1 LVGLEDIFMRIIRS
15 NIFRNRDLLKPDY
28 VPEKLPHREKE
39 IRKLGSILAPV
50 LKGSRPSNV
59 FIYGLTGT
67 GKTAV
72 TKYVTKRLM
81 VTAKKFNVNV
91 KVAYVNTRQSDTPYR
106 VLMELAESVGVKVP
120 FTGIPAAEVYRRF
133 IRGLENFHA
142 SLIVILDEID
152 YLVKKHGD
160 DILYR
165 LSRTNEV
172 LRNSEISI
180 IGITNDIKFSE
191 ILDPRIKSSLGEV
204 EIVFPPYDAVQLED
218 ILSERAKEA
227 FYENTLDDG
236 VIPLC
241 AALAAKEHGD
251 ARKALDLLRVAGELA
266 EQEGINKVTIDH
278 VWKARDEL
286 EKDKVSEVVRT
297 MPLHGKLVLASI
309 YRLQMR
315 KTSPPSTGEIYS
327 EYRVLCE
334 KLDAAPLTYRRIS
347 DIVNELDML
356 GLIEAKIVSRG
367 RYGRTKIV
375 KLNVQPRIIEEVML
389 EDKYLEELFPKKHS

>member
-1 LVGLEDIFMRIIRS
+1 MELEDIFLRVIRS
-15 NIFRNRDLLKPDY
+15 SIFRNRDILKPDY
-28 VPEKLPHREKE
+28 VPDRLPHRERE

-72 TKYVTKRLM
+72 TKYVTRKL
-81 VTAKKFNVNV
+81 VETAKKFNANV

-133 IRGLENFHA
+133 IRGLENLSA
-142 SLIVILDEID
+142 TLIVILDEID

-165 LSRTNEV
+165 LSRTNEI
-172 LRNSEISI
+172 LKNSEISM
-180 IGITNDIKFSE
+180 IGITNDVRFSE

-204 EIVFPPYDAVQLED
+204 EMVFPPYDAVQLED

-227 FYENTLDDG
+227 FYEGTLDDG

-266 EQEGINKVTIDH
+266 EQEGAEKVTIDH

-286 EKDKVSEVVRT
+286 EKDKVSEIVRT
-297 MPLHGKLVLASI
+297 MPFHGKLVLASI

-315 KTSPPSTGEIYS
+315 KTSLPTTGEIYS
-327 EYRVLCE
+327 EYRILCE
-334 KLDAAPLTYRRIS
+334 KMDTAPLTYRRIS
-347 DIVNELDML
+347 DIINELDML
-356 GLIEAKIVSRG
+356 GLIEAQIVSRG

-375 KLNVQPRIIEEVML
+375 KLNVQPKIIEEVML
-389 EDKYLEELFPKKHS
+389 EDKYLEGILQ

>member
-1 LVGLEDIFMRIIRS
+1 LVELEDIFLRVIRS
-15 NIFRNRDLLKPDY
+15 SIFRNRDILKPDY
-28 VPEKLPHREKE
+28 VPDRLPHRERE

-72 TKYVTKRLM
+72 TKYVTRKL
-81 VTAKKFNVNV
+81 VETAKKFNVNV

-133 IRGLENFHA
+133 IRGLENLGA
-142 SLIVILDEID
+142 TLIVILDEID

-165 LSRTNEV
+165 LSRTNEI
-172 LRNSEISI
+172 LKNSEISM
-180 IGITNDIKFSE
+180 IGVTNDVRFSE

-204 EIVFPPYDAVQLED
+204 EMVFPPYDAVQLED

-227 FYENTLDDG
+227 FYEGTLDDG

-266 EQEGINKVTIDH
+266 EQEGAEKVTIDH

-286 EKDKVSEVVRT
+286 EKDKVSEIVRT
-297 MPLHGKLVLASI
+297 MPFHGKLVLASI

-315 KTSPPSTGEIYS
+315 KTPHLSHTGE
-327 EYRVLCE
+327 
-334 KLDAAPLTYRRIS
+334 
-347 DIVNELDML
+347 
-356 GLIEAKIVSRG
+356 
-367 RYGRTKIV
+367 
-375 KLNVQPRIIEEVML
+375 
-389 EDKYLEELFPKKHS
+389 

>member
-1 LVGLEDIFMRIIRS
+1 VELEDIFLRVIRS
-15 NIFRNRDLLKPDY
+15 SIFRNRDILKPDY
-28 VPEKLPHREKE
+28 VPDRLPHRERE

-72 TKYVTKRLM
+72 TKYVARKL
-81 VTAKKFNVNV
+81 VETAKKFNVNV

-133 IRGLENFHA
+133 IRGLENLGA
-142 SLIVILDEID
+142 TLIVILDEID

-165 LSRTNEV
+165 LSRTNEI
-172 LRNSEISI
+172 LKNSEISM
-180 IGITNDIKFSE
+180 IGITNDVRFSE

-204 EIVFPPYDAVQLED
+204 EMVFPPYDAVQLED

-227 FYENTLDDG
+227 FYEGTLDDG

-266 EQEGINKVTIDH
+266 EQEGAEKVIIDH

-286 EKDKVSEVVRT
+286 EKDKVSEIVRT
-297 MPLHGKLVLASI
+297 MPFHGKLVLVSI

-315 KTSPPSTGEIYS
+315 KTSLPTTGEIYS
-327 EYRVLCE
+327 EYRTLCE
-334 KLDAAPLTYRRIS
+334 RMDTAPLTYRRIS
-347 DIVNELDML
+347 DIINELDML
-356 GLIEAKIVSRG
+356 GLIEAQIVSRG

-375 KLNVQPRIIEEVML
+375 KLNVQPKIIEEVML
-389 EDKYLEELFPKKHS
+389 EDKYLEGILQ

>member
-1 LVGLEDIFMRIIRS
+1 VELEDIFLRVIRS
-15 NIFRNRDLLKPDY
+15 SIFRNRDILKPDY
-28 VPEKLPHREKE
+28 VPDRLPHRERE

-72 TKYVTKRLM
+72 TKYVARKL
-81 VTAKKFNVNV
+81 VETAKKFNVNV

-133 IRGLENFHA
+133 IRGLENLGA
-142 SLIVILDEID
+142 TLIVILDEID

-165 LSRTNEV
+165 LSRTNEI
-172 LRNSEISI
+172 LKNSEISM
-180 IGITNDIKFSE
+180 IGITNDVRFSE

-204 EIVFPPYDAVQLED
+204 EMVFPPYDAVQLED

-227 FYENTLDDG
+227 FYEGTLDDG

-266 EQEGINKVTIDH
+266 EQEGAEKVTIDH

-286 EKDKVSEVVRT
+286 EKDKVSEIVRT
-297 MPLHGKLVLASI
+297 MPFHGKLVLASI

-315 KTSPPSTGEIYS
+315 KTSLPTTGEIYS
-327 EYRVLCE
+327 EYRILCE
-334 KLDAAPLTYRRIS
+334 KMDTAPLTYRRIS
-347 DIVNELDML
+347 DIINELDML
-356 GLIEAKIVSRG
+356 GLIEAQIVSRG

-375 KLNVQPRIIEEVML
+375 KLNVQPKIIEEVML
-389 EDKYLEELFPKKHS
+389 EDKYLEGILQ

>member
-1 LVGLEDIFMRIIRS
+1 VELEDIFLRIIRS
-15 NIFRNRDLLKPDY
+15 TIFRNRDILKPDY
-28 VPEKLPHREKE
+28 IPAKLPHREKE
-39 IRKLGSILAPV
+39 IRKLGGILAPV
-50 LKGSRPSNV
+50 LKGSRPCNV

-72 TKYVTKRLM
+72 TKYVTRKLIE
-81 VTAKKFNVNV
+81 TAKKFNANV
-91 KVAYVNTRQSDTPYR
+91 RVAYVNTRQTDTPYR

-133 IRGLENFHA
+133 IRGLENLGA
-142 SLIVILDEID
+142 TLIVVLDEID

-165 LSRTNEV
+165 LSRTNEI
-172 LRNSEISI
+172 LNNSEISM
-180 IGITNDIKFSE
+180 IGITNDVRFSE

-204 EIVFPPYDAVQLED
+204 EMVFPPYDAVQLED
-218 ILSERAKEA
+218 ILSERAKKA
-227 FYENTLDDG
+227 FYEDTLDDG

-251 ARKALDLLRVAGELA
+251 ARKALDLVRVAGELA
-266 EQEGINKVTIDH
+266 EQEGARKVTIDH

-286 EKDKVSEVVRT
+286 EKDKVSEIVRT
-297 MPLHGKLVLASI
+297 MPFHGKLVLASI

-315 KTSPPSTGEIYS
+315 KTSPPTTGEIYS
-327 EYRVLCE
+327 EYRALCE
-334 KLDAAPLTYRRIS
+334 GMDIASLTYRRIS

-356 GLIEAKIVSRG
+356 GLVEAQIVNRG

-375 KLNVQPRIIEEVML
+375 KLNVQPKIIEEVMSG
-389 EDKYLEELFPKKHS
+389 DRYLEGILQ

>member
-1 LVGLEDIFMRIIRS
+1 MELEDIFLRVIRS
-15 NIFRNRDLLKPDY
+15 SIFRNRDILKPDY
-28 VPEKLPHREKE
+28 VPDRLPHRERE

-72 TKYVTKRLM
+72 TKYVTRKL
-81 VTAKKFNVNV
+81 VETAKKFNANV

-133 IRGLENFHA
+133 IRGLENLSA
-142 SLIVILDEID
+142 TLIVILDEID

-165 LSRTNEV
+165 LSRTNEI
-172 LRNSEISI
+172 LSNSEISM
-180 IGITNDIKFSE
+180 IGITNDVRFSE

-204 EIVFPPYDAVQLED
+204 EMVFPPYDAVQLED

-227 FYENTLDDG
+227 FYEGTLDDG

-266 EQEGINKVTIDH
+266 EQEGAEKVTIDH

-286 EKDKVSEVVRT
+286 EKDKVSEIVRT
-297 MPLHGKLVLASI
+297 MPFHGKLVLASI

-315 KTSPPSTGEIYS
+315 KTSLPTTGEIYS
-327 EYRVLCE
+327 EYRILCE
-334 KLDAAPLTYRRIS
+334 KMDTAPLTYRRIS
-347 DIVNELDML
+347 DIINELDML
-356 GLIEAKIVSRG
+356 GLIEAQIVSRG

-375 KLNVQPRIIEEVML
+375 KLNVQPKIIEEVML
-389 EDKYLEELFPKKHS
+389 EDKYLEGILQ

>member
-1 LVGLEDIFMRIIRS
+1 VELEDIFLRVIKS
-15 NIFRNRDLLKPDY
+15 GIFRNRDILKPDY
-28 VPEKLPHREKE
+28 IPDKLPHRERE
-39 IRKLGSILAPV
+39 IRKLGGILAPV

-72 TKYVTKRLM
+72 TKYVTRKL
-81 VTAKKFNVNV
+81 VETAKKFNVNV

-133 IRGLENFHA
+133 IRGLENLGA
-142 SLIVILDEID
+142 TLIVILDEID

-165 LSRTNEV
+165 LSRTNEI
-172 LRNSEISI
+172 LSNSEISM
-180 IGITNDIKFSE
+180 IGITNDVRFSE

-204 EIVFPPYDAVQLED
+204 EMVFPPYDAVQLED
-218 ILSERAKEA
+218 ILSERAKKA
-227 FYENTLDDG
+227 FYEDTLDDG

-266 EQEGINKVTIDH
+266 EQEGARKVTIDH

-286 EKDKVSEVVRT
+286 EKDKVSEIVRT
-297 MPLHGKLVLASI
+297 MPFHGKLVLASI

-315 KTSPPSTGEIYS
+315 KTSPPTTGEIYS
-327 EYRVLCE
+327 EYRALCE
-334 KLDAAPLTYRRIS
+334 RMDTASLTYRRIS
-347 DIVNELDML
+347 DIINELDTL
-356 GLIEAKIVSRG
+356 GLIEAQIVSRG

-375 KLNVQPRIIEEVML
+375 KLNVQPKIIEEVML
-389 EDKYLEELFPKKHS
+389 EDRYLEGILQ